1 MTDTRT
7 VGFIDIGTNSIHLL
21 VSRFFPGSLG
31 TPIFHDRESVRL
43 GQNLFSQGFI
53 DEETIEKTR
62 LVIANFSRAAK
73 EMGADEIM
81 ALATSAAREAYNRS
95 EILDAVSASGI
106 ELRVISGEEEAKL
119 TGLGVF
125 GPYGPSDRRVLI
137 DIGGGSTEINLS
149 KGTEVLFLDS
159 LKAGSVR
166 FSFGLGVDQHSKV
179 SPSDYASLC
188 KEVNKIAKKTVKNLK
203 GIGFDSAVGSSGTM
217 MNLAEMCAAGRDGD
231 ASYMTLKELS
241 KLMKRLCNMTEPERR
256 NVPGINAGRSDIII
270 GGGAI
275 AEELMT
281 MLEIEKIHI
290 SDQGLREG
298 MQISYLLNKG
308 HKEFNIRDSSVNTL
322 AMRCGYN
329 PEHSTQVRNLALQF
343 FDGMK
348 EQKLHKMDDNVRELL
363 GHASTLH
370 DIGEFISYNKHHI
383 HTYTILTNSNLPGF
397 DAEEI
402 EAMALMARFHHKR
415 FPTAKNRYLRNLS
428 AERSEEIR
436 MCALMLR
443 MADVLDRHRTSPVED
458 MEGKVTKD
466 SVILEL
472 TSVEDINM
480 EIWKLEELS
489 DAFKDVFGRD
499 LKICASGWGGS
510 I

>member
-1 MTDTRT
+1 
-7 VGFIDIGTNSIHLL
+7 
-21 VSRFFPGSLG
+21 
-31 TPIFHDRESVRL
+31 
-43 GQNLFSQGFI
+43 
-53 DEETIEKTR
+53 
-62 LVIANFSRAAK
+62 
-73 EMGADEIM
+73 
-81 ALATSAAREAYNRS
+81 
-95 EILDAVSASGI
+95 
-106 ELRVISGEEEAKL
+106 
-119 TGLGVF
+119 
-125 GPYGPSDRRVLI
+125 
-137 DIGGGSTEINLS
+137 
-149 KGTEVLFLDS
+149 
-159 LKAGSVR
+159 
-166 FSFGLGVDQHSKV
+166 
-179 SPSDYASLC
+179 
-188 KEVNKIAKKTVKNLK
+188 
-203 GIGFDSAVGSSGTM
+203 
-217 MNLAEMCAAGRDGD
+217 
-231 ASYMTLKELS
+231 
-241 KLMKRLCNMTEPERR
+241 MTEPERR